1 MLRKRWRVRFEKEN
15 LTADDINEKRL
26 LSPCGI
32 KVPSLKIIRFSKVFR
47 FRLLFSANK
56 SP

>member
-1 MLRKRWRVRFEKEN
+1 MRFEREN
-15 LTADDINEKRL
+15 LIVDDKRESYDTNEKRL

-32 KVPSLKIIRFSKVFR
+32 KLPNLKIIRFSKVFR
-47 FRLLFSANK
+47 FGLSFSANK